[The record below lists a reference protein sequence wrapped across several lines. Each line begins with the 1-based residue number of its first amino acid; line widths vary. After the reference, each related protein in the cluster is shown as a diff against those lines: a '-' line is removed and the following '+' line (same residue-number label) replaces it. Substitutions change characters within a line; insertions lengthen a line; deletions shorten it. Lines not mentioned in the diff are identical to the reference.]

1 MTGPV
6 FRAGRDIKGAFATAE
21 GASAT
26 ATWSEQNA
34 PDRNSEV
41 ATALTAIREILAQ
54 LPGIETKALTRL
66 DEARDEAQKANPKR
80 EEVETLVAQAAR
92 YARDADGFADATT
105 RLIPHLQQIAGWL
118 GQAWQS
124 WAPPLG
130 LG

>member
-6 FRAGRDIKGAFATAE
+6 FRAGRDIKGAFATAQ

-26 ATWSEQNA
+26 ATWSEQNV
-34 PDRNSEV
+34 PDPNIDIG
-41 ATALTAIREILAQ
+41 AALTAIRKALAE
-54 LPGIETKALTRL
+54 LPGIDTKALTRL
-66 DEARDEAQKANPKR
+66 DEAKDEAQKPNPKR
-80 EEVETLVAQAAR
+80 EEIQTLVAQATQ
-92 YARDADGFADATT
+92 YARDADGSAVTAT

-124 WAPPLG
+124 WAPALG